1 MHSSDWGR
9 LLLIGVGFLPLPF
22 FSFIFLRTNDN
33 RRRRRLELRWA
44 LLFLFFLSLFSIIF
58 SSSSLTTK
66 EEKEMEMEMEIQQ
79 LKIKLSKLEFILE
92 DNMEMLN
99 SRTLHLNENS
109 KRIQEMEEN
118 IKFLHNSLSM
128 IKTSQDSSKSSEEM
142 VKIMEEEIRLLW
154 AESRKNNFNY
164 HILESKAYEKEIEM
178 KALTAEVEKM
188 ENIVTEQWV
197 QIQQLE
203 QALQTMKIMASKVR
217 KKSEPKVH
225 KKQPREWSVLKVIKG
240 VRRRYLPEVADLPDT
255 FFLGNYISKSSISR
269 AYDHLKTTFL
279 AAKRW
284 HHELQNLVKW
294 ALERNEFTA
303 PLANKEVIFFV
314 ASAIIIIPIFSVG
327 FVL

>member
-1 MHSSDWGR
+1 
-9 LLLIGVGFLPLPF
+9 
-22 FSFIFLRTNDN
+22 
-33 RRRRRLELRWA
+33 
-44 LLFLFFLSLFSIIF
+44 
-58 SSSSLTTK
+58 
-66 EEKEMEMEMEIQQ
+66 MEIQQ

-92 DNMEMLN
+92 DNTEVLY

-128 IKTSQDSSKSSEEM
+128 IKTSQDSSTSSEEM
-142 VKIMEEEIRLLW
+142 VKIMEEEVRLLW

-178 KALTAEVEKM
+178 KALIAEVEKM

-203 QALQTMKIMASKVR
+203 QALQTMQIMASKVR

-225 KKQPREWSVLKVIKG
+225 KKKPREWSVLKVIKG
-240 VRRRYLPEVADLPDT
+240 VRRYYLPEVADLPDT

-269 AYDHLKTTFL
+269 TYDNLKTTFL

-284 HHELQNLVKW
+284 HHELQILVKW
-294 ALERNEFTA
+294 ALEMNEFTA
-303 PLANKEVIFFV
+303 PLANKEIVFFV

>member
-1 MHSSDWGR
+1 MEIDDADERSNKS
-9 LLLIGVGFLPLPF
+9 
-22 FSFIFLRTNDN
+22 
-33 RRRRRLELRWA
+33 
-44 LLFLFFLSLFSIIF
+44 
-58 SSSSLTTK
+58 TK
-66 EEKEMEMEMEIQQ
+66 EKEKEKEIEMEIQQ
-79 LKIKLSKLEFILE
+79 LKIKLSKLEFLLE
-92 DNMEMLN
+92 DNTEVLY

-128 IKTSQDSSKSSEEM
+128 IKTSQDSSTSSEEM
-142 VKIMEEEIRLLW
+142 VKIMEEEVRLLW

-178 KALTAEVEKM
+178 KALIAEVEKM

-203 QALQTMKIMASKVR
+203 QALQTMQIMASKVR

-225 KKQPREWSVLKVIKG
+225 KKKPREWSVLKVIKG
-240 VRRRYLPEVADLPDT
+240 VRRYYLPEVADLPDT

-269 AYDHLKTTFL
+269 TYDHLKTTFL

-294 ALERNEFTA
+294 ALEMNELTA
-303 PLANKEVIFFV
+303 PLANKEIVFFV